1 MGKQRRSQV
10 LESVQRKPVEAVDA
24 RGFRIDLMELW
35 SIERREGRREG
46 PEVLGKGSLSGEGGG
61 GREETGR

>member
-1 MGKQRRSQV
+1 M
-10 LESVQRKPVEAVDA
+10 EAVDA

-35 SIERREGRREG
+35 SIERREGPR
-46 PEVLGKGSLSGEGGG
+46 VLGKGSLSGEGRG